1 MSDDKN
7 ILTLAKGEDGVAI
20 LTYDLPGRP
29 MNVLTDQATRELDEM
44 ADTLA
49 ADDEIKSVVLFGKP
63 ANFLAGADIG
73 GLQKVKTEDDAYQMS
88 RELQRVLQKIEAL
101 PKPVIAA
108 INGPCLGGGLEV
120 AMSCHYRIATTSP
133 RTVLGLPEV
142 KLGLLPGGGGT
153 QRLPRLIPLDKA
165 MEGILTGKNFRPE
178 QSQTLGLV
186 DEAVPVEYL
195 REIAIQRATA
205 MAKGQMVIS
214 RKPPALPPPKMLAPL
229 YEQAKEMV
237 TQQAKGVYPAPMEIL
252 ESVYKGLSEGI
263 EAGYEEES
271 RRFAKLV
278 FSKEAA
284 ALIHL
289 FFVDTAAKSDRGTAA
304 DVKGRPVRKV
314 GILGAGIMGAGLA
327 AIKADQG
334 YQVRL
339 KDISMDAAGKGLHDA
354 GEVLKKKWLRRPRG
368 EYEYRRRFDL
378 ISATDSYSGFKT
390 IDLVIEAVFENIELK
405 HNVIRELETHLP
417 EHAILASNTSAIPIT
432 RLAEVSQRPQQFI
445 GMHYFSPVHRMPL
458 LEIIVTKDT
467 SPETL
472 ATAWE
477 IGKKCNKTSIIV
489 NDGVGFYTTRV
500 ISRYIREGMLMLD
513 EGARIEDVDRA
524 AMAVGFPVGPIT
536 VSDEV
541 GLDTAY
547 KVGQILAECFEGR
560 LDSSAIDRQLVE
572 DGRFGRKNEKG
583 FYQYRGGKKYEPDP
597 TVYDFT
603 AAGRQRI
610 DLPHEK
616 IAERLLLAF
625 CNEAA
630 LCLQEDILR
639 SPRDGDVGGVL
650 GIGFPPNLGG
660 PFFYM
665 DQRGLTDVLRSLEG
679 LEETFGARFTPPQL
693 LKDRAGKGQPF
704 FK

>member
-1 MSDDKN
+1 
-7 ILTLAKGEDGVAI
+7 
-20 LTYDLPGRP
+20 
-29 MNVLTDQATRELDEM
+29 
-44 ADTLA
+44 
-49 ADDEIKSVVLFGKP
+49 
-63 ANFLAGADIG
+63 
-73 GLQKVKTEDDAYQMS
+73 
-88 RELQRVLQKIEAL
+88 
-101 PKPVIAA
+101 
-108 INGPCLGGGLEV
+108 
-120 AMSCHYRIATTSP
+120 
-133 RTVLGLPEV
+133 
-142 KLGLLPGGGGT
+142 
-153 QRLPRLIPLDKA
+153 
-165 MEGILTGKNFRPE
+165 
-178 QSQTLGLV
+178 
-186 DEAVPVEYL
+186 
-195 REIAIQRATA
+195 
-205 MAKGQMVIS
+205 
-214 RKPPALPPPKMLAPL
+214 
-229 YEQAKEMV
+229 
-237 TQQAKGVYPAPMEIL
+237 
-252 ESVYKGLSEGI
+252 
-263 EAGYEEES
+263 
-271 RRFAKLV
+271 
-278 FSKEAA
+278 
-284 ALIHL
+284 
-289 FFVDTAAKSDRGTAA
+289 
-304 DVKGRPVRKV
+304 
-314 GILGAGIMGAGLA
+314 MGAGLA

-334 YQVRL
+334 YRVRL
-339 KDISMDAAGKGLHDA
+339 KDISMDAAGKGLHAA

-390 IDLVIEAVFENIELK
+390 IDLVIEAVFENLELK
-405 HNVIRELETHLP
+405 HNVIRELEAQLP

-432 RLAEVSQRPQQFI
+432 RLAEASQRPQQFI
-445 GMHYFSPVHRMPL
+445 SMHYFSPVHRMPL

-477 IGKKCNKTSIIV
+477 IGRKCNKTSIIV

-610 DLPHEK
+610 DLPGEK

-630 LCLQEDILR
+630 LCLEEDILR

-665 DQRGLTDVLRSLEG
+665 DQRGLTDVLGSLEG

>member
-133 RTVLGLPEV
+133 KTVLGLPEV

-214 RKPPALPPPKMLAPL
+214 RRPPALPPPKMMAPL

-237 TQQAKGVYPAPMEIL
+237 AQQAKGIYPAPMEIL

-339 KDISMDAAGKGLHDA
+339 KDISMEAAGKGLHDA

-390 IDLVIEAVFENIELK
+390 IDMVIEAVFENLELK
-405 HNVIRELETHLP
+405 HNVIRELEAQLP

-500 ISRYIREGMLMLD
+500 ISRYIREGMLMLE
-513 EGARIEDVDRA
+513 EGARIEDVDQA

-560 LDSSAIDRQLVE
+560 LDSSSIDRQLVE

-583 FYQYRGGKKYEPDP
+583 FYEYRGGKKYEPDP

-603 AAGRQRI
+603 VAGRQRI

-665 DQRGLTDVLRSLEG
+665 DQRGLTDVVRSLEG

-693 LKDRAGKGQPF
+693 LKDRADKGQPF

>member
-1 MSDDKN
+1 MSDQKN
-7 ILTLAKGEDGVAI
+7 VLTLAKGADGVAI

-29 MNVLTDQATRELDEM
+29 MNVITDQATRELDEM
-44 ADTLA
+44 ADTIA

-63 ANFLAGADIG
+63 ANFIAGADIG
-73 GLQKVKTEDDAYQMS
+73 MIQHVKTEDDAYRMS

-133 RTVLGLPEV
+133 KTVLGLPEV
-142 KLGLLPGGGGT
+142 KLGLLPGAGGT

-178 QSQTLGLV
+178 QSQALGLV

-214 RKPPALPPPKMLAPL
+214 RKPPALPPPKMLVPL

-237 TQQAKGVYPAPMEIL
+237 AQQAKGVYPAPMEIL

-278 FSKEAA
+278 LSKEAA

-304 DVKGRPVRKV
+304 DIKGRPIRKIGV
-314 GILGAGIMGAGLA
+314 LGAGIMGAGLA

-339 KDISMDAAGKGLHDA
+339 KDISMEAAGKGLHAA

-390 IDLVIEAVFENIELK
+390 IDMAIEAVFENIELK
-405 HNVIRELETHLP
+405 HNVIRELEAQLP

-467 SPETL
+467 SP
-472 ATAWE
+472 WE

-547 KVGQILAECFEGR
+547 KVGLILAENFEGR

-610 DLPHEK
+610 DLSGEK

-665 DQRGLTDVLRSLEG
+665 DQRGLTDVVRSLEG

-693 LKDRAGKGQPF
+693 LKDKADKGQPF